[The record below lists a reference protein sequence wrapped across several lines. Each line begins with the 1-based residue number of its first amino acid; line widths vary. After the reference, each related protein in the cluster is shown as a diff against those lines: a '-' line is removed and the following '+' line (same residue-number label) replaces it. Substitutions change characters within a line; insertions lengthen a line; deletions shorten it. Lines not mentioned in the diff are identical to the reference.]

1 MKPIAPQSLHGAPG
15 FNGYQPS
22 ATPISRTEDARV
34 ACGLPR
40 TVPTLTIYA
49 DGNANLNNEA
59 AALLGLL
66 PHGAG
71 VDLHE
76 PAPHRTNAGNP
87 RRPNLWSVS
96 GGTSCKLLP
105 RADRGAC
112 RFRVSKSS
120 PPAGRYVLAPLAGQ
134 PEHYTLVPL

>member
-1 MKPIAPQSLHGAPG
+1 MNQPQSFLGGPSYHP
-15 FNGYQPS
+15 QP
-22 ATPISRTEDARV
+22 TPITQTYEPRAV
-34 ACGLPR
+34 YILPR

-59 AALLGLL
+59 SALLGLL
-66 PHGAG
+66 PHGVG

-87 RRPNLWSVS
+87 RRPNLWSIS
-96 GGTSCKLLP
+96 GGNACKLLP

-112 RFRVSKSS
+112 RFRIGKLSLA
-120 PPAGRYVLAPLAGQ
+120 AGRYVLTPLAGQ
-134 PEHYTLVPL
+134 PGRFTLVKI